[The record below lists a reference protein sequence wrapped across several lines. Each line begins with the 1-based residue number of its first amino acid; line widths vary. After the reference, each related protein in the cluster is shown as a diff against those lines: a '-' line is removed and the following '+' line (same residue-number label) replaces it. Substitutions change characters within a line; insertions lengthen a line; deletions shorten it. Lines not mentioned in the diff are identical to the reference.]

1 MSQIQVLTEE
11 TATLEV
17 KQLLRREGYELISKS
32 NQDTYKKVKKRHS
45 RALCFLSLFFV
56 VIQSHTCLEMK

>member
-32 NQDTYKKVKKRHS
+32 NEDTIKLIKV
-45 RALCFLSLFFV
+45 CFNFL
-56 VIQSHTCLEMK
+56 